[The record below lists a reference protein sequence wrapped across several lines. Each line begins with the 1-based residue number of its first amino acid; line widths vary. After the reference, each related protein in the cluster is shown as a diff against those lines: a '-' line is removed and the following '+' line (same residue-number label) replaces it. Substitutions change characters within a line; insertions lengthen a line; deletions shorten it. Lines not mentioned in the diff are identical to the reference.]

1 MQGLCA
7 VTIQLNILPDNR
19 TETKFI
25 AYICIYQPNSSIK
38 NIFSNKVTKLNP
50 ILCFIFI
57 VKIYLN
63 AQKDY
68 KENGQRYIRQTH
80 TQIESSRY
88 TFLFEE
94 KKSHFTLIK
103 TASTRKIK

>member
-7 VTIQLNILPDNR
+7 VTIQLNILHDNR